1 MEFILVTTP
10 SVSLRLYYTLLPLSG
25 TFFLPFSLHSRYPL
39 LPLINLQG
47 LREVMVYFGEP
58 SLTLEVWVS

>member
-1 MEFILVTTP
+1 MEFILVTTL
-10 SVSLRLYYTLLPLSG
+10 SVSLRLYSVLCLCLE
-25 TFFLPFSLHSRYPL
+25 TFFLSAPL
-39 LPLINLQG
+39 QISPSPRMINLQG